1 MKEILYCI
9 TRSIGTLAEKDY
21 FKKVDKS
28 RLVKRL
34 AALAVKHPE
43 IILLNN
49 DELKQRIKKIMVIE
63 ALAGFLQDLTPEEM
77 KFFEEAVKRRRFF

>member
-1 MKEILYCI
+1 MKEILYGI

-49 DELKQRIKKIMVIE
+49 ELEQRIDFFNV
-63 ALAGFLQDLTPEEM
+63 FTSFFPEITGNRLM
-77 KFFEEAVKRRRFF
+77 DSLKP